1 MEAHMAASKL
11 TIALAAAVALFVP
24 HLAISAEEHGSRMEA
39 RFKAADKDNDGSLT
53 REEAKAMPRVAK
65 NFDAIDADK
74 SGTVTLAEIQ
84 AAMKKMVKEA
94 HDRNVEHFKAA
105 DKDNDGSLTREEA
118 KALPRVAKNFDAID
132 TDKSGTVTLKE
143 IRAYMKAHRQERKK
157 S

>member
-1 MEAHMAASKL
+1 MAASKL

-24 HLAISAEEHGSRMEA
+24 HLAISADEHGSRMEA

-53 REEAKAMPRVAK
+53 REEAKATPRVAK

-74 SGTVTLAEIQ
+74 NGTVTLAEIQ

-118 KALPRVAKNFDAID
+118 KGLPRVTKNFDAID

-143 IRAYMKAHRQERKK
+143 IRAYMKAHRQERKR

>member
-1 MEAHMAASKL
+1 MTVSKL
-11 TIALAAAVALFVP
+11 ATVFAVAVALFIP
-24 HLAISAEEHGSRMEA
+24 LLAVSAQEHGSRMET

-84 AAMKKMVKEA
+84 AAMKKMAKEA
-94 HDRNVEHFKAA
+94 HDRGVERFKAA

-118 KALPRVAKNFDAID
+118 KAMPKVAKNFDAID
-132 TDKSGTVTLKE
+132 ADKSGTVTLKE
-143 IRAYMKAHRQERKK
+143 IHTYMKAHRQERKK

>member
-1 MEAHMAASKL
+1 MTVSKL
-11 TIALAAAVALFVP
+11 ATAAAAVALFIP
-24 HLAISAEEHGSRMEA
+24 LLAVSAQDRGARMEA
-39 RFKAADKDNDGSLT
+39 HFKAADKDNDGSLT
-53 REEAKAMPRVAK
+53 RDEAKAMPRVAK

-118 KALPRVAKNFDAID
+118 KAMPRVAKNFDAID
-132 TDKSGTVTLKE
+132 ADKSGTVTLKE

>member
-1 MEAHMAASKL
+1 MTASQL

-24 HLAISAEEHGSRMEA
+24 RLAISAEEHGSRMEA

-65 NFDAIDADK
+65 NFDAID
-74 SGTVTLAEIQ
+74 
-84 AAMKKMVKEA
+84 
-94 HDRNVEHFKAA
+94 
-105 DKDNDGSLTREEA
+105 
-118 KALPRVAKNFDAID
+118 